1 MNEAALRHLKY
12 VLKVV
17 ELGSMRKTAQALSV
31 QESTV
36 SRNIAAIE
44 QRLDLLLFERHNNGV
59 SLTAA
64 GRDWVE
70 GVREHY
76 RGLEVALSQGSQ
88 QTKHTDLLRIGLSTP
103 FGREFLVRLI
113 DRFEKRYPRIAVT
126 LQDGSCRNHTNAI
139 RRRHLD
145 VAFMCGG
152 YETRPCRREDIWS
165 EGLVALLPLNH
176 RLARKETLTWSD
188 FAGERLLVPQGADGP
203 LLEPWLTDR
212 ISAGEH
218 APAIEQC
225 QACEATVVLK
235 VQIGSGFAITG
246 ETFADAID
254 IAGTVWRPIVGPDS
268 IGTISAVWLDTNPK
282 RAALHLLGIARNMAM
297 ELDQKSD

>member
-1 MNEAALRHLKY
+1 MNEATLRHLKY

-17 ELGSMRKTAQALSV
+17 ELGSMRKTAKALSV

-44 QRLDLLLFERHNNGV
+44 QRLDLLLFERHSNGV
-59 SLTAA
+59 NLTDA
-64 GRDWVE
+64 GRDWIE

-76 RGLEVALSQGSQ
+76 SGLEEALSQNAQ
-88 QTKHTDLLRIGLSTP
+88 QTKHTDRLRIGLSTP

-113 DRFEKRYPRIAVT
+113 DRFEKRYPHIAVT
-126 LQDGSCRNHTNAI
+126 LQDGSCRKQANAI

-145 VAFMCGG
+145 IAFMCGG

-165 EGLVALLPLNH
+165 EGLVALLPADH

-188 FAGERLLVPQGADGP
+188 FAGDRLLVPQGADGP
-203 LLEPWLTDR
+203 LIDPSLTDR
-212 ISAGEH
+212 ISASEA
-218 APAIEQC
+218 APVIEQC
-225 QACEATVVLK
+225 QACQATVVLK
-235 VQIGSGFAITG
+235 VQIGKGFTVTG
-246 ETFADAID
+246 ESFADAID
-254 IAGTVWRPIVGPDS
+254 IDGTVWRPIIGPDS

-282 RAALHLLGIARNMAM
+282 RAALHLLGIARNMAI
-297 ELDQKSD
+297 ELQQRSS